1 VHSRRRRKALV
12 GAAVALP
19 AEGGFAAL
27 RQRSTAEGECVQT
40 AKLPCGGVAV
50 RNSRHPDGP
59 ALLFSDAEFR
69 TFLEGVKDGD
79 FDDVLGCRG

>member
-1 VHSRRRRKALV
+1 MPPGP
-12 GAAVALP
+12 GASDWTWPRAPRNRGQGVIPLAV
-19 AEGGFAAL
+19 
-27 RQRSTAEGECVQT
+27 
-40 AKLPCGGVAV
+40 
-50 RNSRHPDGP
+50 GP

>member
-1 VHSRRRRKALV
+1 MHNRPTRYDGMPANELHGVQWRKS
-12 GAAVALP
+12 
-19 AEGGFAAL
+19 
-27 RQRSTAEGECVQT
+27 QHSTAEGECVQT
-40 AKLPCGGVAV
+40 AKLPGGGVAV